1 MPSKADSSRRK
12 APSGRG
18 PRGGR
23 RSPGEHIGLD
33 RRQIVAK
40 AKALVEV
47 HGADALNIRAL
58 AEEMGVTPAAI
69 YWHVKSKEELFDEIV
84 KDVFDELTP
93 PRLVEGDWAERVRTL
108 LLWFRQRLIERGPV
122 LAAAAQSPAL
132 PFAFVH
138 VGFTLAEILGDAGL
152 DPDER
157 RSATRSLMGLTI
169 GLLLFESNNRKQW
182 ESGANLVDM
191 QQAAE
196 RLGKDQLVALV
207 QNLSH
212 MRDFDFDSVFRYSL
226 DRMLEGISTRVPKR
240 KK

>member
-1 MPSKADSSRRK
+1 MAGKADSSRKKSPPRK
-12 APSGRG
+12 GARG
-18 PRGGR
+18 VK

-33 RRQIVAK
+33 RRQIVAR
-40 AKALVEV
+40 AKALVEA

-58 AEEMGVTPAAI
+58 AEQMGVTPAAI

-93 PRLVEGDWAERVRTL
+93 PKIEEGDWSERVRAL
-108 LLWFRQRLIERGPV
+108 LLWFRRRLIERGAV
-122 LAAAAQSPAL
+122 VAAAASSPAL

-138 VGFTLAEILGDAGL
+138 VGFTLAEMLADAGL
-152 DPDER
+152 DLDER
-157 RSATRSLMGLTI
+157 RDATRGLMSLTVGV
-169 GLLLFESNNRKQW
+169 LLFEGSSRKQW
-182 ESGANLVDM
+182 ESGGSLVDM

-207 QNLSH
+207 QNLSQ
-212 MRDFDFDSVFRYSL
+212 MRDFDFDAVYRYSL
-226 DRMLEGISTRVPKR
+226 DRMLEGISARVPKR